1 MDESQV
7 SLTEGSSTEVEA
19 IDVDAELMKADPTF
33 EDSLRDFQ
41 SDLANIEIQPDDEIA
56 NLEEKQSLVRKSIV
70 VVKDR
75 IRQGFLFIKYFV
87 IWLLTDGIMKIIN
100 GVKGLVLGLRQ
111 GVGEAWQ
118 TFGLMSGKKKLMF
131 FLFLGLG
138 GGISVG
144 FYFVIKKQILDRQVN
159 PFIGSMTEVANHTF
173 IYDAEAEV
181 EPLFDS
187 TRVRIYAF
195 QLKPMVVNLR
205 RLNPGAN
212 PMGVF
217 EFVCEGNSKD
227 VLVEIKLR
235 ESEIRDRVQR
245 VVEGFDYETLDT
257 KDGKLMLR
265 ESIKKELNSLL
276 LKGELLRIQI
286 KSIIIKP

>member
-41 SDLANIEIQPDDEIA
+41 SDLANIEIQPDVDSA
-56 NLEEKQSLVRKSIV
+56 DHEEKQSFIKKTVAVL
-70 VVKDR
+70 KDR

-87 IWLLTDGIMKIIN
+87 IWLLTDGIMKLVN
-100 GVKGLVLGLRQ
+100 GVKGFILGLRQ
-111 GVGEAWQ
+111 SAGEAWH
-118 TFGLMSGKKKLMF
+118 TFGIMSGKKKLMF
-131 FLFLGLG
+131 FIFLGIVG
-138 GGISVG
+138 GVSAG
-144 FYFVIKKQILDRQVN
+144 FYIVIKKQILDRQVN
-159 PFIGSMTEVANHTF
+159 PFVGSMTEVANHSF
-173 IYDAEAEV
+173 IYDSETEV

-205 RLNPGAN
+205 RLDPGSN

-217 EFVCEGNSKD
+217 EFVCEGSSKE

-245 VVEGFDYETLDT
+245 VVEGFDYDSLDT

-265 ESIKKELNSLL
+265 ESIKTELNSLL